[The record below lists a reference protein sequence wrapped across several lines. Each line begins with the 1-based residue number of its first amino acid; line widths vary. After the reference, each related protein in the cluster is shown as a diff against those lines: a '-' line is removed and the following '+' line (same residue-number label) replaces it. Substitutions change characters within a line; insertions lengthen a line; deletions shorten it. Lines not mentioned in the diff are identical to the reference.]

1 MKKSFKSFLILESLF
16 CLLLLSSLFFLDRGH
31 EPNMPPVFLYI
42 ESDDAFQLSRQIIG
56 DFQKTFTQ
64 QGNNTAGIDQQKSKS
79 QKSGMKMQLEGSETS
94 YWQSLN
100 ADPRAIGISIG
111 IDKKQHT
118 KESQLRLTFSSTN
131 RLSKPVVEMLVL
143 GIQGAYL
150 AIEENPY
157 GEALAIIPRQNGTTS
172 IENPEKLLIV
182 PIYITFNIIFAGLWL
197 GFFFEFKSAF
207 ASKHPWRSLLTWQ
220 ISVTSLLVL
229 MGLVVAIGLM
239 GNVFNLIM
247 LTITMTV
254 ITFMMVLIG
263 VFTGFL
269 FKHKP
274 IGMIW
279 IFAVQCL
286 QLLPLISYFLPSI
299 NNWWL
304 KILPSYSLL
313 GLFKGLLQSQIGLQD
328 FGAALLGVFLLGMVL
343 FLGGF
348 IWQHAKL
355 KAWLVALSA
364 VAVCSALLFMPSSQL
379 NLINMAVVVD
389 QSTDRLDKQGG
400 ALIPGQSTDL
410 ITELQ
415 TLGNVTIVADRDH
428 LNQVIDRPDDVV
440 GIDTTQI
447 PPQIIVEG
455 DEVMMPQLLVRGA
468 LDRYLSNGRQL
479 LMIDFIPRS
488 KQGGNTLSIGTGLL
502 RMPLV
507 AGTLISL
514 VIMLL
519 RGFIYIGLP
528 YNLRLSLLSKFR

>member
-16 CLLLLSSLFFLDRGH
+16 CLLLLSSLYFLDRGH
-31 EPNMPPVFLYI
+31 VPNMPPVFLYI

-56 DFQKTFTQ
+56 DFQKTFAQ
-64 QGNNTAGIDQQKSKS
+64 QGNNTAERDQQKFKSK
-79 QKSGMKMQLEGSETS
+79 KSGMKMQLEGSETS
-94 YWQSLN
+94 YWQSLD
-100 ADPRAIGISIG
+100 ADPSAIGIRIG
-111 IDKKQHT
+111 IDKKQHS
-118 KESQLRLTFSSTN
+118 KESKLRLSFSSTN
-131 RLSKPVVEMLVL
+131 HLSKPIVEMLVL

-157 GEALAIIPRQNGTTS
+157 GEVIAISPRQNATTS
-172 IENPEKLLIV
+172 IENPEKLLIL

-197 GFFFEFKSAF
+197 GFFFEFESAL
-207 ASKHPWRSLLTWQ
+207 ASKHRWRSLFTWP
-220 ISVTSLLVL
+220 ISMTSLLVL

-239 GNVFNLIM
+239 GNVFNLLILSIAM
-247 LTITMTV
+247 AM

-263 VFTGFL
+263 VFTGVIFR
-269 FKHKP
+269 HKP
-274 IGMIW
+274 IGKVW
-279 IFAVQCL
+279 IFVVQCL
-286 QLLPLISYFLPSI
+286 QLLPLISYFLPSF

-313 GLFKGLLQSQIGLQD
+313 GLFKGILQNQIGLQD
-328 FGAALLGVFLLGMVL
+328 FGAAFLGVFLLGMVL

-348 IWQHAKL
+348 LWQHAKL

-364 VAVCSALLFMPSSQL
+364 AAVCSVLLFIPSSHL
-379 NLINMAVVVD
+379 NLINMAVVVG
-389 QSTDRLDKQGG
+389 QSTDQLDRQVG

-428 LNQVIDRPDDVV
+428 LNQMIDRSDDVV
-440 GIDTTQI
+440 GIDTTRI

-468 LDRYLSNGRQL
+468 LDRYFSNGRQL
-479 LMIDFIPRS
+479 LMIDYLPRS
-488 KQGGNTLSIGTGLL
+488 KQGGKTPSIGTGFL

-514 VIMLL
+514 VVMLL

-528 YNLRLSLLSKFR
+528 DYLRISLLSKFR